1 MGTTKV
7 RQSRATLAPDSI
19 TTNHAKTEQERL
31 ENMANYVS
39 TLHMDPNRQSE
50 SKYQQAINEATDLTH
65 DLRKTITGL
74 ISDLE
79 VKKQERKERK
89 ILEKQRL
96 LEEQKQKEIEKERLR
111 QQQRAQQFHGQ
122 IEQLKSNIVALKSTV
137 DNLQKKRDKEKK
149 REIRDEKRR
158 KRKEE
163 QQEQN
168 TVIVI
173 PVYYTNSGRKTQK
186 RKHKKKVGGVD
197 LENETDFSYLKRVD
211 DWCKINSIH
220 DSC

>member
-1 MGTTKV
+1 
-7 RQSRATLAPDSI
+7 
-19 TTNHAKTEQERL
+19 
-31 ENMANYVS
+31 
-39 TLHMDPNRQSE
+39 MDPNRQSE
-50 SKYQQAINEATDLTH
+50 SKYQQALNEATDLTH

-74 ISDLE
+74 ISDME

-89 ILEKQRL
+89 IQEKQRL

-111 QQQRAQQFHGQ
+111 QHQRAQQFQGQ
-122 IEQLKSNIVALKSTV
+122 IELLKSNIVSLKSTV
-137 DNLQKKRDKEKK
+137 DNLQKRREKEKK

-158 KRKEE
+158 KRKE
-163 QQEQN
+163 QQDPQN

-173 PVYYTNSGRKTQK
+173 PVYYTDSRKK
-186 RKHKKKVGGVD
+186 KHKKKTKIRRD
-197 LENETDFSYLKRVD
+197 LDPDTDFSYLKRVD